1 MKMYLVAV
9 TLALGETATLVQACM
24 LREPS
29 EQTVQ
34 MTVSHNK

>member
-29 EQTVQ
+29 DLTVQ
-34 MTVSHNK
+34 LCVANNK